1 MARPVVEVSG
11 LSRTF
16 TVRKETVS
24 ALRDVTFTLHEG
36 EVVGLLGSNG
46 AGKTTLTK
54 ILSALLL
61 PTGGSARILGH
72 DVVRHPRQV
81 RERIGV
87 IFGGETGLYDRLTGR
102 ENIRFFAM
110 LNGVRRRQITERIAA
125 ALDEVGLT
133 GAADRPVETYS
144 KGMRQRLHIAIGT
157 VHRPRVLLLD
167 EPTIGLDPIE
177 AERLRTA
184 IGRLRD
190 DGVSV
195 LLTSHYLLD
204 VERLADRV
212 LVLADGTISG
222 NMTTGE
228 FARAAGYRAVVTV
241 RARGKV
247 PPALTDG
254 GVGVLVDGIV
264 EDDDVWSA
272 RLRVQDWGPTS
283 FAHLSQVL
291 SDADVL
297 DVDVAPVRLEDVYA
311 TLDLGGRR

>member
-212 LVLADGTISG
+212 LVLADGTISA

-247 PPALTDG
+247 PPGLTDG

-283 FAHLSQVL
+283 FAHLSSVL

>member
-36 EVVGLLGSNG
+36 EVIGLLGSNG

-212 LVLADGTISG
+212 LILADGTISG

-247 PPALTDG
+247 PPELTDG

-283 FAHLSQVL
+283 FAHLSRVL